1 MRVLI
6 CGGGIGGLTLAHAL
20 QPIAEVTVVDRDVSA
35 AATGGYRLHLNA
47 AACAVLDECL
57 ERGLVREIRAVSDG
71 PEHFSTFAITDHRL
85 RPIAVEKQSPTEDR
99 LLCQRVALRTLLA
112 TGLERPVL
120 FGRTV
125 RRVRLGPS
133 PAAEL
138 DDGTTIEADV
148 LIGAEGASSPTVHA
162 LAGHATAGPSG
173 LHGIAG
179 TYALEPGD
187 LVPPVLRSGP
197 AIAVAADGTGL
208 FLSISGGGSRP
219 HLGVALRPPPTL
231 VWGLIA
237 RRSALPVALPDD
249 GLGLT
254 AIAERSLQGWVP
266 RIVAMVHAS
275 DPAGV
280 ASYPFRSVDP
290 RTDLTPW
297 TSGNVTAIGD
307 AVHCMPPTGGQA
319 AATAIRDAGEL
330 ARQLRAHPSTPDGV
344 RAAIRTYETA
354 MPAWAVPA
362 VRESLVPAR
371 IIRALG
377 RPGAS
382 TVARVP
388 LSVAAWVGSL
398 RYGHRR

>member
-35 AATGGYRLHLNA
+35 TATGGYRLHLNA
-47 AACAVLDECL
+47 AACAVLDEFL
-57 ERGLVREIRAVSDG
+57 EPGLVREIRAVSDG
-71 PEHFSTFAITDHRL
+71 PERFSTFAIADHRL
-85 RPIAVEKQSPTEDR
+85 RPIAVEEQPAEDR

-112 TGLERPVL
+112 TGLGRPVL
-120 FGRTV
+120 FDRTV
-125 RRVRLGPS
+125 RRVRPGPS

-148 LIGAEGASSPTVHA
+148 LIGAEGASSPTVAA
-162 LAGHATAGPSG
+162 LAGRATARPSG

-179 TYALEPGD
+179 RYALGPGD

-197 AIAVAADGTGL
+197 VIAVAADGTGL
-208 FLSISGGGSRP
+208 FLSLAGGGPRP
-219 HLGVALRPPPTL
+219 DDGDAPGQPPWL

-249 GLGLT
+249 GRGLT
-254 AIAERSLQGWVP
+254 AIADRSLQGWEP
-266 RIVAMVHAS
+266 RIVAMVRAS

-330 ARQLRAHPSTPDGV
+330 ARQLRAHPSTAVGV
-344 RAAIRTYETA
+344 GAAIGAYETA

-362 VRESLVPAR
+362 VRESLVPVR

-377 RPGAS
+377 LPGAS

-388 LSVAAWVGSL
+388 LSMAASIGSL